1 MKTLQGR
8 GNPRFAA
15 AIAACLLYAAQAAAD
30 PKESEGL
37 KSELSRTSVTTLPAY
52 TVDEPISAKTHTL
65 FMGAEIAINLDR
77 DVYPVR
83 DVTGSNW
90 VIDIHGQQKEI
101 SSKQAPVNLKITPT
115 LKLTEVSATI
125 DGFKRVQAYSFAN
138 DPSVRLTRGLTQAAV
153 TNSMLVG
160 VANDARNL
168 AETASNNALGG
179 AAILASGDKQ
189 FGAGALLLT
198 AETSPA
204 MMHPPPV
211 VPGSSTPPI
220 NPLADVALGDGQ
232 QLAINQANQASAVA
246 QSNTASGNEA
256 TGRISTPGLDALD
269 IEFDIR
275 SAKILQD
282 PYVVTMTKFRVP
294 GAKKG
299 MVQNMVFAK
308 SLHPIDEHKSHI
320 HFVEEGFPYDYEL
333 LEFQLHL
340 YNRGQEI
347 ATNVASDRVEL
358 TRDEAFEYVKM
369 EYVSAHLKDTLPA
382 VPAMAKLPADLPS
395 RLAQGKYREAFYVKV
410 SKDGLAD
417 EAYSDPACTRRI
429 DDPYL
434 DSIVKRIRF
443 KPALNKGKSV
453 DGVASLELGKLAI

>member
-1 MKTLQGR
+1 M
-8 GNPRFAA
+8 PVAS
-15 AIAACLLYAAQAAAD
+15 IAASLLCALASAAD
-30 PKESEGL
+30 PKDSGAL
-37 KSELSRTSVTTLPAY
+37 KSELSRTAVTTLPAY
-52 TVDEPISAKTHTL
+52 TVDEPLSAKTHTL

-77 DVYPVR
+77 DLYPVK
-83 DVTGSNW
+83 DVLGSNW

-125 DGFKRVQAYSFAN
+125 VGFKRVQAYSFAN

-153 TNSMLVG
+153 TNSMLIG

-168 AETASNNALGG
+168 AETASNSALGG
-179 AAILASGDKQ
+179 AAVLASGDKQ
-189 FGAGALLLT
+189 FGAAAILLT

-211 VPGSSTPPI
+211 VPGSRTPPS
-220 NPLADVALGDGQ
+220 NPLVDPALGDGQ

-246 QSNTASGNEA
+246 QSNTANSDEA
-256 TGRISTPGLDALD
+256 TGRVSTPGLDALD
-269 IEFDIR
+269 VEFDIR
-275 SAKILQD
+275 SAKLLQD
-282 PYVVTMTKFRVP
+282 PYVVTMAKFRAP

-308 SLHPIDEHKSHI
+308 SLHPIDEHLSHI
-320 HFVEEGFPYDYEL
+320 HFIEEGFPFDYEL
-333 LEFQLHL
+333 IEFQLHV

-358 TRDEAFEYVKM
+358 TREEAFEYVKM
-369 EYVSAHLKDTLPA
+369 EYTSAHLKDTLPA
-382 VPAMAKLPADLPS
+382 TPAMAKLPADLPA
-395 RLAQGKYREAFYVKV
+395 RLAQGKYRESFYVKV
-410 SKDGLAD
+410 SKDGLAS
-417 EAYSDPACTRRI
+417 EAFSDPACTRRI

-434 DSIVKRIRF
+434 ESVVGRIRF
-443 KPALNKGKSV
+443 KPALNNGKPV
-453 DGVASLELGKLAI
+453 DGVASLDLGKLPI